1 MADLGNKNFSNVI
14 EIGDNHIKYY
24 NEILKISNISRT
36 WIFRFQNIEK
46 RNFEKAVL
54 AYEEAKDRYE
64 ENKSIER
71 KESIRNNVLAILVLF
86 LFAIF
91 AFSSKSTVIGFLLL
105 GILGFFAYRVYQ
117 AYNMDIEY
125 PKLPPKERPFPDKF
139 GLGIEMNSGY
149 MTTFTAIGDD
159 GARALRELQNEID
172 NADIHMSPTIFNMN
186 DYNVTVE
193 NNEGVIST
201 GDYAKNTMYETE
213 KEDLWTQ

>member
-1 MADLGNKNFSNVI
+1 MTDLKTQNISNII

-54 AYEEAKDRYE
+54 AYEEAKDKYE
-64 ENKSIER
+64 KNKAIER
-71 KESIRNNVLAILVLF
+71 NESIRNCVLGVLILF

-91 AFSSKSTVIGFLLL
+91 AFSLKFIVIGFLLL
-105 GILGFFAYRVYQ
+105 GILGFFAYRAYQ
-117 AYNMDIEY
+117 AYKMDIEY
-125 PKLPPKERPFPDKF
+125 PKSPPKERPFPDKF

-149 MTTFTAIGDD
+149 ITTFAAIGDD
-159 GARALRELQNEID
+159 GVRALRELQNEID
-172 NADIHMSPTIFNMN
+172 NADIHMAPTIFNMN

-201 GDYAKNTMYETE
+201 GDYTKNTMYETE
-213 KEDLWTQ
+213 K

>member
-1 MADLGNKNFSNVI
+1 
-14 EIGDNHIKYY
+14 
-24 NEILKISNISRT
+24 
-36 WIFRFQNIEK
+36 
-46 RNFEKAVL
+46 
-54 AYEEAKDRYE
+54 
-64 ENKSIER
+64 
-71 KESIRNNVLAILVLF
+71 
-86 LFAIF
+86 
-91 AFSSKSTVIGFLLL
+91 
-105 GILGFFAYRVYQ
+105 
-117 AYNMDIEY
+117 MDIEY

-159 GARALRELQNEID
+159 GVRALRELQNEID

-213 KEDLWTQ
+213 KEDL